1 MSVICPEV
9 KELSAEESRRL
20 ALLRDVFERMRAGE
34 LKLGFHSLAAGAI
47 GSPQLTVCAR
57 SMSANCRMHA
67 FRS

>member
-34 LKLGFHSLAAGAI
+34 LKLGFHDVRPLVI
-47 GSPQLTVCAR
+47 GQTGV
-57 SMSANCRMHA
+57 
-67 FRS
+67 